1 MEVSHFL
8 SAKGL
13 RMPVDFI
20 HAIIGVLFLSVWGVI
35 SLFALTGNNPSSNSH
50 ASGSSHHNQS
60 HK

>member
-1 MEVSHFL
+1 MEVSHFF

-20 HAIIGVLFLSVWGVI
+20 HAIIGLLFLSVWGVI
-35 SLFALTGNNPSSNSH
+35 SLFALTGNPSSGSH
-50 ASGSSHHNQS
+50 ASSSSHHNQS

>member
-1 MEVSHFL
+1 
-8 SAKGL
+8 
-13 RMPVDFI
+13 MPVDFI

-35 SLFALTGNNPSSNSH
+35 SLFALTGNPSSGSH